1 MIKVLIVEDEAGIR
15 SSLANAYSWSEME
28 CELLGCAA
36 SGIEA
41 LEICLKVQPDII
53 ISDIVMPGIDGLTFL
68 KYIKDKYPEIQ
79 FIILTG
85 HRNFDYAKDAL
96 NIGASYF
103 MLKPINYEE
112 LKENICRLASQIV
125 NSNEERETENKQEQ
139 VLRRLL
145 NGHLYKKSILTSRV
159 QGLLD
164 RMESFRTAVIQFD
177 GDLSDGYYQIRD
189 LNTFCNDL
197 ISDHS
202 SVFVRADD
210 THLVMIYFIEGSE
223 CLSELQNYLLQI
235 QNRIHHHFHKTV
247 SMGVSQIHYGYE
259 SLREA
264 YIQSLR
270 SMGKKFFTGNQSVNF
285 FSAEDISENSPQPM
299 DYYSILSF
307 SNKITDLISQSSGIY
322 LAQQAGGL
330 FEELLEPLH
339 GKTDFIR
346 STFLIVAV
354 LTIKKI
360 FSNDNRQ
367 LALLFEKYSN
377 FQKVIQ
383 AQSTQEL
390 GDLFVEL
397 ILDLSDY
404 RSIKSS
410 NRQMLIQNVISYI
423 SENYQ
428 ENISLNDAAKKVFL
442 SPSYLSTLVTSETGK
457 SFTDILNETRIQKA
471 IHLLKDPT
479 RKIAE
484 IAYEV
489 GFREP
494 QYFTIAFKKY
504 TELTPRDYRELY
516 LKG

>member
-15 SSLANAYSWSEME
+15 NSIANAYSWSEME

-41 LEICLKVQPDII
+41 LEICLKMQPDII

-85 HRNFDYAKDAL
+85 HRNFDYAKEAL

-112 LKENICRLASQIV
+112 LKENICKLASHIL
-125 NSNEERETENKQEQ
+125 NSNEERETENKQEY
-139 VLRRLL
+139 VLRNLL
-145 NGHLYKKSILTSRV
+145 NGHIYKKSILTTKTQS
-159 QGLLD
+159 LLD
-164 RMESFRTAVIQFD
+164 RLESFRTVVIQFD
-177 GDLSDGYYQIRD
+177 GDPSEDYYQTRD

-197 ISDHS
+197 LPDHS
-202 SVFVRADD
+202 SIFVRTDD
-210 THLVMIYFIEGSE
+210 SHLVMIYFIEGSE
-223 CLSELQNYLLQI
+223 NLSDLQNYLLQI
-235 QNRIHHHFHKTV
+235 QSRIYHHFRKTV
-247 SMGVSQIHYGYE
+247 SMGVSQIHCGHE
-259 SLREA
+259 SLRES

-285 FSAEDISENSPQPM
+285 FSLEDVSESSLQPM

-307 SNKITDLISQSSGIY
+307 SNKITDLISRSNGIY
-322 LAQQAGGL
+322 LAQQAGEL
-330 FEELLEPLH
+330 FEELIQPLNE
-339 GKTDFIR
+339 KTDFVR

-354 LTIKKI
+354 LSIKKF

-390 GDLFVEL
+390 SDLFVEL

-410 NRQMLIQNVISYI
+410 NRQVLIQNVISYI

-471 IHLLKDPT
+471 IQLLKDPS

-484 IAYEV
+484 IAYAV

-516 LKG
+516 LKD